1 MTTSIFN
8 CEGTT
13 DFGSRAGG
21 SVLLGG
27 GFSVCYPEP
36 MVGGL
41 LDDAV
46 VAKGEVLVA
55 LPAWLVELPGLED
68 VDEPGLVAFR
78 GDDLTHHAE
87 LNEPQLRG
95 VTDDDVHVS

>member
-27 GFSVCYPEP
+27 GFFGLLPRAH
-36 MVGGL
+36 GRGL

>member
-1 MTTSIFN
+1 
-8 CEGTT
+8 
-13 DFGSRAGG
+13 
-21 SVLLGG
+21 VV
-27 GFSVCYPEP
+27 FSVCYPEP
-36 MVGGL
+36 MVGRL

>member
-21 SVLLGG
+21 ACCWAVVFL
-27 GFSVCYPEP
+27 CYPEP
-36 MVGGL
+36 MVGRL

-78 GDDLTHHAE
+78 GDDLTDRSDHRHA
-87 LNEPQLRG
+87 
-95 VTDDDVHVS
+95 VVV